1 MALGIESGAIATQ
14 FGFFVRTLGWG
25 LVVLA
30 IIGSF
35 YYMSFL
41 NYIVELN
48 KKTGSGYLVVRYKAR
63 RIKDKDGLLKLKIF
77 RGPKY
82 IYPKDNSFIYKQG
95 KKFLVRFIEYGDA
108 NYHPMLINEETK
120 SLDTVPQSI
129 RFLFKNEQAEIK
141 AKYEQ
146 KQSLLQQW
154 GPILGMAVAAVVF
167 IFVVYYSIESIKEAM
182 ELGRSVIEQTAQC
195 KNVLMSG
202 GGAPPV

>member
-1 MALGIESGAIATQ
+1 MALGIEAGNIGAQ
-14 FGFFVRTLGWG
+14 VGFFIQTLAWG
-25 LVVLA
+25 LGFLA
-30 IIGSF
+30 IVGTFF
-35 YYMSFL
+35 YMRFFT
-41 NYIVELN
+41 YIVELN
-48 KKTGSGYLVVRYKAR
+48 KKTGSGYLVQRMKAR
-63 RIKDKDGLLKLKIF
+63 RIKDKDGLLKLKVF

-95 KKFLVRFIEYGDA
+95 KVFLVRFIDYGDA
-108 NYHPMLINEETK
+108 NYHPMRINEPTN

-154 GPILGMAVAAVVF
+154 GPLIGLFIAAVVF

-182 ELGRSVIEQTAQC
+182 ELGRAVIDQTAQC
-195 KNVLMSG
+195 RNLGVIG
-202 GGAPPV
+202 GAAPPV